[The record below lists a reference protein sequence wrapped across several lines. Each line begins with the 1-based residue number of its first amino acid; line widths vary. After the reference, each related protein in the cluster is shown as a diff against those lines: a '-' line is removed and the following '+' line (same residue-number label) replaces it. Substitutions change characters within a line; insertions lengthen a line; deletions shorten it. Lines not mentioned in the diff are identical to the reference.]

1 MAEKPQK
8 NTFMK
13 KMVSAYFKRK
23 SLETKANMNETDMLA
38 DVSTVGNETMAE
50 YEDLLMDEVWDTLE
64 NLLGFNSHETRF
76 YWFIF

>member
-50 YEDLLMDEVWDTLE
+50 YEDLLMDEV
-64 NLLGFNSHETRF
+64 
-76 YWFIF
+76 